1 MHDILLL
8 LLRLLSTVYC
18 LLLSTLLQST
28 FTSLLHWFKGPKMG
42 ILHSTARD
50 LAPAPLL
57 YDFAAQQY
65 GILSPLNMKDVKGV
79 YDANLA
85 AFSPR
90 REQCP

>member
-1 MHDILLL
+1 
-8 LLRLLSTVYC
+8 
-18 LLLSTLLQST
+18 
-28 FTSLLHWFKGPKMG
+28 MG
-42 ILHSTARD
+42 ILHSTARY

-79 YDANLA
+79 YDVNLA
-85 AFSPR
+85 AFSLR